1 MKRLTG
7 ILTLIIGIVIFAVQ
21 GVHADDI
28 CYGSECLNEYSYGL
42 AESNA
47 VYPEFPNPPAYYIAP
62 RGCPLSSGQP
72 GRCEHSSGV
81 GAICPLESMELFSDL
96 ERQLQN
102 SYTNGERP
110 RFQNQLRRQQEREQQ
125 YQGGEQ
131 FRSQD
136 ESNPFTDAPTEDDSF
151 LNEVPPN
158 SSLEEKTSVPLPAEL
173 TSQSGDRSL
182 PENKR
187 LSQKN
192 VQPQSDIASIFAALS
207 KLPPEDQL
215 AVLSQ
220 RHCPV
225 KGNVLGTLGLPI
237 KVQYRGKEIY
247 ACCEDCAEK
256 LKFDPGKSRII
267 EEYRTK
273 PVGVKTHDQDHNH

>member
-7 ILTLIIGIVIFAVQ
+7 ILTLIVGIVIFAAQ

-28 CYGSECLNEYSYGL
+28 CYGSECLSEYPYGL
-42 AESNA
+42 ADSNLI
-47 VYPEFPNPPAYYIAP
+47 YPEISVSPTYDIGP
-62 RGCPLSSGQP
+62 RGCPLRSGQSE
-72 GRCEHSSGV
+72 RCSHSIGV

-102 SYTNGERP
+102 PYLNEVQP
-110 RFQNQLRRQQEREQQ
+110 RFQNQFRRQQEREQQ

-131 FRSQD
+131 FRSLD
-136 ESNPFTDAPTEDDSF
+136 EPNPFMDAPTEDDSF

-158 SSLEEKTSVPLPAEL
+158 SSLEEETSVPLPSEL
-173 TSQSGDRSL
+173 TLQNDNSLL
-182 PENKR
+182 PENMR
-187 LSQKN
+187 FSQEN
-192 VQPQSDIASIFAALS
+192 DQPQTDIASIFAALS
-207 KLPPEDQL
+207 KLPPKDQL

-225 KGNVLGTLGLPI
+225 KGNVLGTLGSPI